1 MKTTTEIKAER
12 SFLFKELRV
21 SGKYSSQRHKNKKSY
36 QRKAKSGKA
45 AQQQW
50 L

>member
-21 SGKYSSQRHKNKKSY
+21 SGKYSSQKHKSKKDY
-36 QRKAKSGKA
+36 QRKAKNAKA
-45 AQQQW
+45 VRQQW